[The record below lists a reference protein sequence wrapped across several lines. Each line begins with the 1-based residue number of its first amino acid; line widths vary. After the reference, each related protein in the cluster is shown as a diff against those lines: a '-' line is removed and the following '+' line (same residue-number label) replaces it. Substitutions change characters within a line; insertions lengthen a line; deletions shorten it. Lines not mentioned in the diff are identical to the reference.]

1 MKKKVIALLLTAILL
16 LSVGVSAFAEG
27 ESPVQKGDIVIMGR
41 WNDQP
46 LRWTVLDPAAM
57 NTGDPGVFL
66 VTEQMLTNQGVMYN
80 GTAKAVWKGSDGQAW
95 CSKFYQSNLTALEQ
109 AAVPA
114 VSKSEDSFQAYGLTW
129 SDIALEEEN
138 VFFLSTHETL
148 DYFDPDTGAPG
159 LTTTFIGDNKVYY
172 YWLRTPHGIHKDYAG
187 YVIDGNVVHD
197 YLVYG
202 SWGARPAMNLGGDGF
217 LYLTPAD
224 GQLSA
229 RALGGMPTSANGE
242 WKATA
247 VDSSITLRVDGTV
260 YRGGQLTI
268 DYSGA
273 PANAWISVLLRDE
286 DGNNLS
292 YGCLGQS
299 SGGSGSVSLI
309 PEMPDGAVLYLFAEL
324 DNGPG
329 NTNSASAL
337 CPLSWTEEP
346 PPTPEPT
353 PTPEPEPTEA
363 PEQDGS
369 ISLVNVSPLPVDP
382 SDSGLKNFL
391 RQYWMFAIP
400 TALLILIAIVA
411 AIIAIIVHR
420 RREEYGYY
428 DDEDYYDEEFDDE
441 EEYEDDGRGERDDN

>member
-1 MKKKVIALLLTAILL
+1 MKKKVIALLLMTILL
-16 LSVGVSAFAEG
+16 LSVGTAAFAEG
-27 ESPVQKGDIVIMGR
+27 EAGVQRGDIVIMGR

-46 LRWTVLDPAAM
+46 IRWSVLDPAAT
-57 NTGDPGVFL
+57 NAGEPGVFL

-95 CSKFYQSNLTALEQ
+95 CTKFYQDNLSALEQ

-114 VSKSEDSFQAYGLTW
+114 VSKSEDAIQAYGLSW
-129 SDIALEEEN
+129 KDIALEEEN
-138 VFFLSTHETL
+138 VFFLSTQETL
-148 DYFDPDTGAPG
+148 DYFDPEAGAPG

-172 YWLRTPHGIHKDYAG
+172 YWLRTPHAIHGDYAG
-187 YVIDGNVVHD
+187 YVIDENHVHD
-197 YLVYG
+197 YVVYG
-202 SWGARPAMNLGGDGF
+202 SWGTRPAMNLGGDGF

-224 GQLSA
+224 GHLSV
-229 RALGGMPTSANGE
+229 RTLGDLPTSATGE

-247 VDSSITLRVDGTV
+247 VDSSIALRVEGTV
-260 YRGGQLTI
+260 YRSGQLTV

-273 PANAWISVLLRDE
+273 PANAWISVMVRDE
-286 DGNNLS
+286 EGRNLS
-292 YGCLGQS
+292 YGCLGQTT
-299 SGGSGSVSLI
+299 GGSGNVSLV
-309 PEMPDGAVLYLFAEL
+309 PELPEGATIYLFAEL

-353 PTPEPEPTEA
+353 PTPAPTEA

-382 SDSGLKNFL
+382 NDSGLKNFL

-400 TALLILIAIVA
+400 TALLFLIAVA
-411 AIIAIIVHR
+411 ALIITLVVRR

-428 DDEDYYDEEFDDE
+428 DDYYYDDDYEDE
-441 EEYEDDGRGERDDN
+441 EEYEEEDKNGRDDE

>member
-1 MKKKVIALLLTAILL
+1 MKKKVIALLLMTILL
-16 LSVGVSAFAEG
+16 LSVGTAAFAEG
-27 ESPVQKGDIVIMGR
+27 EAGVQKGDIVIMGR

-46 LRWTVLDPAAM
+46 IRWSVLDPDATNA
-57 NTGDPGVFL
+57 GEPGVFL

-95 CSKFYQSNLTALEQ
+95 CTKFYQDNLSALEQ

-114 VSKSEDSFQAYGLTW
+114 VSKSEDAIQAYGLSW
-129 SDIALEEEN
+129 LDIALEEEN
-138 VFFLSTHETL
+138 VFFLSTQETL
-148 DYFDPDTGAPG
+148 DYFDPEAGGPG

-172 YWLRTPHGIHKDYAG
+172 YWLRTPHAIHGDYAG
-187 YVIDGNVVHD
+187 YVIDENHVHD
-197 YLVYG
+197 YVVYG
-202 SWGARPAMNLGGDGF
+202 SWGTRPAMNLGGDGF

-224 GQLSA
+224 GHLST
-229 RALGGMPTSANGE
+229 RALGDLPMSATGE

-247 VDSSITLRVDGTV
+247 VDSAIALRVEGTV
-260 YRGGQLTI
+260 YRSGQLTI
-268 DYSGA
+268 SYSGA
-273 PANAWISVLLRDE
+273 PANAWISVMVRDE
-286 DGNNLS
+286 EGRNLS
-292 YGCLGQS
+292 YGCLGQTA
-299 SGGSGSVSLI
+299 GGSGSVSLI
-309 PEMPDGAVLYLFAEL
+309 PELPEGATLCLFAEV

-353 PTPEPEPTEA
+353 PTPTPTEP

-382 SDSGLKNFL
+382 NDSGLKNFL

-400 TALLILIAIVA
+400 TALLFLIAVA
-411 AIIAIIVHR
+411 ALIITLVVRR

-428 DDEDYYDEEFDDE
+428 DDYYYDDDYEDDE
-441 EEYEDDGRGERDDN
+441 EYENGDKNGRDDN

>member
-1 MKKKVIALLLTAILL
+1 MKKKVIALLLMTILL
-16 LSVGVSAFAEG
+16 LSVGASAFAEG
-27 ESPVQKGDIVIMGR
+27 ETGVQRGDIVIMGR

-46 LRWTVLDPAAM
+46 IRWSVLDPAAT
-57 NTGDPGVFL
+57 NVGEPGVFL

-95 CSKFYQSNLTALEQ
+95 CTRFYQDNLSALEQ

-114 VSKSEDSFQAYGLTW
+114 VSKNEDAMQAYGLSW
-129 SDIALEEEN
+129 KDIALEEEN
-138 VFFLSTHETL
+138 VFFLSTKETL
-148 DYFDPDTGAPG
+148 DYFDPEVGDPA

-172 YWLRTPHGIHKDYAG
+172 YWLRTPHAIHGDYAG
-187 YVIDGNVVHD
+187 YVIDANNVHD
-197 YLVYG
+197 YVVYG
-202 SWGARPAMNLGGDGF
+202 SWGTRPAMNLGGDGF

-224 GQLSA
+224 GQLSV
-229 RALGGMPTSANGE
+229 RALGDLPTSATGE

-247 VDSSITLRVDGTV
+247 VDSAIALRVEGTV
-260 YRGGQLTI
+260 YRSGQLTV

-273 PANAWISVLLRDE
+273 PANGWISVMVRDE
-286 DGNNLS
+286 EGRNLS

-299 SGGSGSVSLI
+299 AGGSGSVSLV
-309 PEMPDGAVLYLFAEL
+309 PELPEGASLYLFAEV

-353 PTPEPEPTEA
+353 PTPAPTEA

-382 SDSGLKNFL
+382 NDSGLKNFL

-400 TALLILIAIVA
+400 TALLFLIAVA
-411 AIIAIIVHR
+411 ALIITIVVRR

-428 DDEDYYDEEFDDE
+428 DDYYYDDDYENE
-441 EEYEDDGRGERDDN
+441 EEYGDEDKNGRDDN